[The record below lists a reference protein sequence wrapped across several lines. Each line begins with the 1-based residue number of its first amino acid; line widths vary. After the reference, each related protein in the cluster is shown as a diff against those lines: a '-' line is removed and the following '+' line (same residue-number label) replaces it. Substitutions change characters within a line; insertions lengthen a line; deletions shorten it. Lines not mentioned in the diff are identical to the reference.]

1 MKNNQTVLTNI
12 LARGG
17 IEFLAVLLG
26 ISASLWI
33 DNKNKETELVQ
44 QRQEV
49 YQLLKN
55 QTEELLNY
63 TTDKIENYEIQVS
76 RFGRLIDQ
84 WETIKFDTVQD
95 QEDYFWD
102 IWASIKN
109 SFYPDFTT
117 YETLMNSGQINLLD
131 FQTISYYGRL
141 YRLMDDI
148 NAVQIKERGWRD
160 FLEDYFMTKYANVF
174 NQQVNIIKGLFK
186 LFKASKNDPVV
197 LAHLKSMSSIQNTR
211 KVRVESFKQKLIQ
224 IQNHLKEF
232 N

>member
-26 ISASLWI
+26 ISTSLWI

-84 WETIKFDTVQD
+84 WETTVS
-95 QEDYFWD
+95 YTHLR
-102 IWASIKN
+102 AH
-109 SFYPDFTT
+109 
-117 YETLMNSGQINLLD
+117 ET
-131 FQTISYYGRL
+131 
-141 YRLMDDI
+141 
-148 NAVQIKERGWRD
+148 
-160 FLEDYFMTKYANVF
+160 
-174 NQQVNIIKGLFK
+174 
-186 LFKASKNDPVV
+186 
-197 LAHLKSMSSIQNTR
+197 
-211 KVRVESFKQKLIQ
+211 
-224 IQNHLKEF
+224 
-232 N
+232 